1 MSNEQGTVSYSI
13 ADILGQINQ
22 KLEKIDERL
31 TSLEVGQARLEE
43 RLSGEIKALDEKVD
57 GIAKRLDY
65 QEFINRGVI
74 VGLILALLA
83 GLAKIFGFYG
93 NS

>member
-1 MSNEQGTVSYSI
+1 MSNEQGTVTYSI

-31 TSLEVGQARLEE
+31 TSLEIGQARLEE

-74 VGLILALLA
+74 VGLILASLA